1 MAIRSPLP
9 IEPAVQEDLVFD
21 FGLHRGEDTA
31 FYLAK
36 GYRVVAFEADPVS
49 IEFCRK
55 RFQKE
60 LTNQQLVIVEG
71 AIAENPEV
79 ATVPFYV
86 NRSKPVWSTSNADWV
101 KRNQRWGMEVTKVL
115 ARTVDVHK
123 IFIEF
128 GIPYYLKMDIE
139 GVERGVLRVLKS
151 LENRPRYL
159 SFESEKV
166 TFDELLNDL
175 ELLETLGYTRFKVV
189 QQATIPGRRI
199 LTIDRSGEELSFRF
213 EKHASGGFGEDAE
226 GTWLTKQQTI
236 DAYRKIFAR
245 YRLLGDR
252 STLGRSLA
260 TPLRV
265 IRRMTGLPLPG
276 WHDLHATLQ

>member
-1 MAIRSPLP
+1 MAIRSPLA

-21 FGLHRGEDTA
+21 FGLHHGEDTNY
-31 FYLAK
+31 YLAK
-36 GYRVVAFEADPVS
+36 GYRVLAFEADPVS

-55 RFQKE
+55 RFQKQ

-79 ATVPFYV
+79 TTVPFYM

-101 KRNQRWGMEVTKVL
+101 KRNQRWGMDVTEVL
-115 ARTVDVHK
+115 AKTVDVHN

-128 GIPYYLKMDIE
+128 GVPHYLKMDIE

-151 LENRPRYL
+151 FQSRPRYV

-166 TFDELLNDL
+166 NFDDLVNDL
-175 ELLETLGYTRFKVV
+175 EFLETLGYTRFKVV
-189 QQATIPGRRI
+189 QQASIPGQIIR
-199 LTIDRSGEELSFRF
+199 TIDRSGEEFSYRF

-226 GTWLTKQQTI
+226 GSWLTKQQTI
-236 DAYRKIFAR
+236 DAYLKIFAR

-265 IRRMTGLPLPG
+265 IRRVTGLPLPG